1 MCSLRLGEKRQKRMF
16 ERSSG
21 LLVPSRNSTPN
32 YLKLSTDMWAGD
44 VIKMVEINC
53 GPTAADDCHD
63 KVASTHLKVVAIAVI
78 LSTSALGVLIPFF
91 GRRSRLFR
99 TDGNPFMV
107 VKAFAA
113 GVILATAFVHMLPAA
128 HRVLSNPC
136 LPEDPWGKFAWAGF
150 ITMLAA
156 LGTLVMDSAATEFYM
171 NRPEHHHGHH
181 HDSAKIEDSEHKN
194 DVEKQPSC
202 AVITHPHTHEDVND
216 DGHFTNIRHVVVA
229 QVFEFG
235 IVAHSIIIGIT
246 VGVSNSPCTIKPL
259 FAALTFHQFFEG
271 FALGGCVAQAEFSN
285 LSTLIMG
292 IFFAITTPLGIGTG
306 MGALATYNPN
316 SAKALIIQGVFD
328 SISGGILVYMALVDL
343 IAADFLSK
351 RMRSSRRLQIASFVA
366 LFCGAGCMSL
376 VGIWA

>member
-1 MCSLRLGEKRQKRMF
+1 
-16 ERSSG
+16 
-21 LLVPSRNSTPN
+21 
-32 YLKLSTDMWAGD
+32 
-44 VIKMVEINC
+44 MVEINC

-194 DVEKQPSC
+194 GKSKYSFQMLL
-202 AVITHPHTHEDVND
+202 
-216 DGHFTNIRHVVVA
+216 
-229 QVFEFG
+229 
-235 IVAHSIIIGIT
+235 SISI
-246 VGVSNSPCTIKPL
+246 SLRNL
-259 FAALTFHQFFEG
+259 FAD
-271 FALGGCVAQAEFSN
+271 VRIS
-285 LSTLIMG
+285 STKD
-292 IFFAITTPLGIGTG
+292 PHE
-306 MGALATYNPN
+306 
-316 SAKALIIQGVFD
+316 
-328 SISGGILVYMALVDL
+328 
-343 IAADFLSK
+343 FLSEK
-351 RMRSSRRLQIASFVA
+351 LRMFSQ
-366 LFCGAGCMSL
+366 M
-376 VGIWA
+376 